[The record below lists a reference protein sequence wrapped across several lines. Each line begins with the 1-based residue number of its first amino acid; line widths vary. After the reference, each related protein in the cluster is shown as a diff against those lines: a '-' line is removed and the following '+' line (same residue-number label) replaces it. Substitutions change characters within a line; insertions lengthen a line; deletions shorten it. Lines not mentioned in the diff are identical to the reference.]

1 MAKLSLRDPA
11 RAAHLA
17 PYHIKPYTDAE
28 RAESAAR
35 RAARA
40 AAERAVFGDRV
51 GDRSPSESELAYSRS
66 DKCDVVGGES
76 LRLTSPHMGIGTTHI
91 DEGNIG
97 STNASGMLRDDV
109 RGEGLEAYHVN
120 SVNPVTP
127 NPHSRGI
134 GTNHRAGGA
143 RPTLTR
149 LRELLSYDP
158 STGRI
163 CWRVSPARRVAVGE
177 EAGTL
182 NVAGYR
188 RIRVGDT
195 RPLSHHVA
203 WALHYGEWPAL
214 EIDHINGI
222 RDDNRIANL
231 RLATCGQNR
240 VNSVSANRHGVK
252 GVFLGR
258 DGRWGARIVYRG
270 EARWLGTFAT
280 RDDAAAAFALAHREL
295 HGEFSFTGG
304 ERPALLQPAVGGRP
318 ASTGALLARRS
329 CAVCTYDFYPRA
341 TPSRP
346 NGYSYCVSCHNDL
359 NLRYK
364 RGRQALL
371 RQLRRDYLISRGD
384 LAPDA
389 GVGGAAGS
397 SPDLAVLPAY
407 RG

>member
-1 MAKLSLRDPA
+1 MAEKRNGLSPA
-11 RAAHLA
+11 SRIALDAVDA
-17 PYHIKPYTDAE
+17 RRDAE
-28 RAESAAR
+28 RAAR
-35 RAARA
+35 RAERA
-40 AAERAVFGDRV
+40 AAEREAFV
-51 GDRSPSESELAYSRS
+51 RSDVLTVSQRSEKSLSHS
-66 DKCDVVGGES
+66 DKCDVVGGRG
-76 LRLTSPHMGIGTTHI
+76 LRPIGAV
-91 DEGNIG
+91 NKC
-97 STNASGMLRDDV
+97 STNALRDDV
-109 RGEGLEAYHVN
+109 RAEGLEAYWAN

-127 NPHSRGI
+127 NPHLRGI

-158 STGRI
+158 STGLIR
-163 CWRVSPARRVAVGE
+163 WRVAPARRNKVGD

-280 RDDAAAAFALAHREL
+280 RDAAAAAFALAHDEL

-318 ASTGALLARRS
+318 ASTGALLAKRS

-341 TPSRP
+341 TASRP
-346 NGYSYCVSCHNDL
+346 HGYSYCVPCHNSL
-359 NLRYK
+359 NLVSK
-364 RGRQALL
+364 RKRQAKL
-371 RQLRRDYLISRGD
+371 RQIRREYLISRGD

-397 SPDLAVLPAY
+397 SPDLAALLAS